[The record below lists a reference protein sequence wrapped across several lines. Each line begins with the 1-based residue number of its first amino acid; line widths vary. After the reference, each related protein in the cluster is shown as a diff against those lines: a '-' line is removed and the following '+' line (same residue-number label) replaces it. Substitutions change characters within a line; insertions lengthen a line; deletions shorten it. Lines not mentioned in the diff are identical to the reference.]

1 MNARLLG
8 LYVPKGKGPGRLMLM
23 MLVCWA
29 LSAKGPGQL
38 MLMMLAQLRLTWQGP
53 KRLMLMMLAW
63 RSPVGLC
70 LPKG

>member
-1 MNARLLG
+1 MMLAPWALRAKGQRAWAADAHDARLLG
-8 LYVPKGKGPGRLMLM
+8 SK
-23 MLVCWA
+23 CQ
-29 LSAKGPGQL
+29 GPGQL
-38 MLMMLAQLRLTWQGP
+38 MLMMHAQLGFTWQGP